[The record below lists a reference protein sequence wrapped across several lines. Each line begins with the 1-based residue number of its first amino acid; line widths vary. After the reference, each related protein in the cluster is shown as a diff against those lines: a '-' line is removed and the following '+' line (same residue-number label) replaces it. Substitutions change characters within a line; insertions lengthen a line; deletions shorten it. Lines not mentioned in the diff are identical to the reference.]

1 MTKIL
6 WFLGLKPSSGGCRP
20 AYERSTTNSDSDAQR
35 LCTEVQAS
43 VKAWRVLRLYKQ
55 RVTSAPERAIPRL
68 EPLARIVDS
77 NRFQLFI
84 SAVIVL
90 NAIVL
95 GIETYVVTDSPTF
108 TLLMRLNDVFYIIF
122 LIELITRIISYFPR
136 PLNFFRSGWNVFD
149 FIIIGAALIP
159 AVRAQA
165 EILRLLRLAR
175 VVRLLRFLPDARM
188 LMATLA
194 KALPSIVLVILIIF
208 VYGMIGV
215 FLFGEE
221 LPQEWGNIGAAM
233 LTLFI
238 LLTLENFPTYLEQAQ
253 TVTPFAPVFFL
264 SYVLI
269 AAFVVLNL
277 VLGIVVGAM
286 EEAREEERAR
296 LRKEE
301 ETEHTSLVDL
311 VLGLRNQLTLVEQ
324 ELQELNR
331 KPGSL
336 R

>member
-1 MTKIL
+1 M
-6 WFLGLKPSSGGCRP
+6 
-20 AYERSTTNSDSDAQR
+20 
-35 LCTEVQAS
+35 
-43 VKAWRVLRLYKQ
+43 LRLYKQ

-95 GIETYVVTDSPTF
+95 GIETYIASDSPTF
-108 TLLMRLNDVFYIIF
+108 TLLMRINDVFYIIF

-159 AVRAQA
+159 AIRAQA

-194 KALPSIVLVILIIF
+194 KALPSIFSMIVLVILIIF

-215 FLFGEE
+215 FLYGEE
-221 LPQEWGNIGAAM
+221 LPQQWGNIGSAM

-253 TVTPFAPVFFL
+253 TVTPLAPVFFL